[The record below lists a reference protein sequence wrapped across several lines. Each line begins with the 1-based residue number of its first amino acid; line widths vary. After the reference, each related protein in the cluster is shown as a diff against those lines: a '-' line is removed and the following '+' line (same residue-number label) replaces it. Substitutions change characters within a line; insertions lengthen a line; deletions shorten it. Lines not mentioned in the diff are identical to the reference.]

1 VTGTGVASAAGSLT
15 LSPSSVS
22 FPPQV
27 VGVTSPPQVVRLS
40 NTSSAAV
47 TLTAPISVSG
57 DFFQTN
63 NCGSTPSVLEVG
75 ASCAITVFFTPTTSG
90 SRSGTLSITAN
101 TGAQSVALAG
111 AGNPVFTLSASARS
125 TTIIVGTTTAT
136 FTVSASAPSSF
147 TSYIVLSCA
156 SGATCTFN
164 PTSIVAGQ
172 SSTMTVTGLS
182 AATTN
187 PFNFTVTGTAQT
199 QTSSVALTVFL
210 EDFSVTVTP
219 VLANVV
225 AGQSVTY
232 TITVT
237 PINGFNQVVQLG
249 VSGMPQ
255 ATTATLSPPAV
266 TVPGTAP
273 VTALATLTTTVQ
285 TTRLWWPFS
294 NGRVHPRSPVFGILP
309 WVLSLAA
316 LLGVLVVSATGW
328 MPTRKRAAAAAC
340 LAMLL
345 FFAALQISCN
355 NYPTQSPVTQAIT
368 GTPYGTFTLTVSGQL
383 GINHSVLHTTT
394 MNLSVGP

>member
-1 VTGTGVASAAGSLT
+1 
-15 LSPSSVS
+15 
-22 FPPQV
+22 
-27 VGVTSPPQVVRLS
+27 
-40 NTSSAAV
+40 
-47 TLTAPISVSG
+47 
-57 DFFQTN
+57 
-63 NCGSTPSVLEVG
+63 
-75 ASCAITVFFTPTTSG
+75 
-90 SRSGTLSITAN
+90 
-101 TGAQSVALAG
+101 
-111 AGNPVFTLSASARS
+111 
-125 TTIIVGTTTAT
+125 
-136 FTVSASAPSSF
+136 
-147 TSYIVLSCA
+147 
-156 SGATCTFN
+156 
-164 PTSIVAGQ
+164 
-172 SSTMTVTGLS
+172 MTVTGLS

-210 EDFSVTVTP
+210 EDFSVAVTP

-255 ATTATLSPPAV
+255 ATTARLSPPAV
-266 TVPGTAP
+266 TVLGTAP

-294 NGRVHPRSPVFGILP
+294 NGRVHPRSPVFSILP

-316 LLGVLVVSATGW
+316 LLGVLVVSGTGW

-345 FFAALQISCN
+345 FFAALHISCN